1 MSSKLLYATISTA
14 IEGISN
20 FNRANDPEKTAKYL
34 DISSGQLKKLNGMV
48 EKLLET
54 ASLDSDELDLSLE
67 PVEVVHFT
75 RQIFERLH
83 LLKGD
88 KELSFQTSLVDEFKE
103 VDVFHMENAISNLVD
118 NALKYGGNKVQL
130 SLDKAGENLVWK
142 VTDNGVK
149 LDKTQQTRIF
159 DKFYRVPTGNVHDVK
174 GFGYGAN
181 DYLKPHS
188 RSNEQ
193 RLFRR
198 HGLLLK
204 RVLRHE
210 DLKCYMRRMVRRCWT
225 LRCDDAKERT
235 GSDPHFSNG

>member
-1 MSSKLLYATISTA
+1 MSLKLLYATISTA

-48 EKLLET
+48 EKLLER

-75 RQIFERLH
+75 RQIFERFH

-174 GFGYGAN
+174 GFGIGLYYTKSIIEKHGGSI
-181 DYLKPHS
+181 DLYV
-188 RSNEQ
+188 SNQ
-193 RLFRR
+193 QTTF
-198 HGLLLK
+198 
-204 RVLRHE
+204 
-210 DLKCYMRRMVRRCWT
+210 T
-225 LRCDDAKERT
+225 IT
-235 GSDPHFSNG
+235 I